1 MAYDSEAFTQRV
13 KRVQWA
19 LSRTLSRKVTY
30 KEAKEHVLSGK
41 PEPVVPDE
49 LLGDSVPSSAGR
61 VYRSPPPR
69 EPDVDE
75 YGAFKG
81 LLMPDSLFKK

>member
-1 MAYDSEAFTQRV
+1 
-13 KRVQWA
+13 
-19 LSRTLSRKVTY
+19 LSVTLRRKVTY
-30 KEAKEHVLSGK
+30 KEAKEHILSGK

-49 LLGDSVPSSAGR
+49 LLGDAAPSYGTKQA
-61 VYRSPPPR
+61 YRSPPPR

-81 LLMPDSLFKK
+81 LLIPDSLFKK